1 MKRLLTSLLTIALL
15 AALAFGASLYY
26 AAARLGSAAPAE
38 VDIPQGSSVQ
48 AIAGKLAEAGVIR
61 ATALFKAV
69 VRVKGAA
76 GKLRA
81 GPYEFPAGT
90 TMLAAIDK
98 LERGDVRQWP
108 FTIIEGWT
116 AKEIAAALAG
126 QPFLADEGVPAEFLR
141 LASDKVFMAEVGVSG
156 APGLEGYLFPD
167 TYFLTRPT
175 TAASL
180 IRRLVARFR
189 DVWSSMGA
197 KSGEAAKLSDEE
209 LLTLASVV
217 EKETGDGG
225 ERPLVA
231 SVFYN
236 RLRDGMPL
244 QSDPTIIYGLKDYDG
259 NIRRS
264 DISNPHPYN
273 TYVHAGLPPG
283 PICNPGRAS
292 ISAVFN
298 PARSDY
304 LYFVS
309 RKDGTHEFSR
319 TLSDHN
325 QAVRRYQLSN

>member
-1 MKRLLTSLLTIALL
+1 MKRLLTALLTIALL
-15 AALAFGASLYY
+15 AALIFGASLYY
-26 AAARLGSAAPAE
+26 AAAKLRSGTLAE
-38 VDIPQGSSVQ
+38 VDIPQGQSVQ
-48 AIAGKLAEAGVIR
+48 AIADKLAEAGVIK
-61 ATALFKAV
+61 APSLFKAV
-69 VRVKGAA
+69 ARLKGVA
-76 GKLRA
+76 GKLKA

-90 TMLAAIDK
+90 TMLAAMDK

-126 QPFLADEGVPAEFLR
+126 QPFLSDEDVPAEFLR
-141 LASDKVFMAEVGVSG
+141 LVSDSGFMAEVGVSG
-156 APGLEGYLFPD
+156 APSLEGYLFPD

-180 IRRLVARFR
+180 IKRLVARFR
-189 DVWSSMGA
+189 DVWNSMGA
-197 KSGEAAKLSDEE
+197 RSGDAKKLSDGE
-209 LLTLASVV
+209 LLALASVV

-231 SVFYN
+231 SVFFN
-236 RLRDGMPL
+236 RLRTGMPL

-298 PARSDY
+298 PAQSDY

-319 TLSDHN
+319 TLSEHN
-325 QAVRRYQLSN
+325 RAVGRYQLSN